1 MTTFLNLLLTQTA
14 IRIKPYLVIFIISKK
29 LNFRIFIFKI
39 FTCKSTFWWINSPA
53 TAEAAPVFVIILQKI
68 KRGQN
73 YLCSYEICVDDFFKR
88 MKFEF
93 YLIAV
98 NIIAYIQQIILYNN
112 KRQFS

>member
-1 MTTFLNLLLTQTA
+1 M
-14 IRIKPYLVIFIISKK
+14 
-29 LNFRIFIFKI
+29 
-39 FTCKSTFWWINSPA
+39 
-53 TAEAAPVFVIILQKI
+53 AAPVFVIILQKI

-98 NIIAYIQQIILYNN
+98 NIIAYYFHN
-112 KRQFS
+112 KNFDFGLVCDTVGTVCKVCNLD